1 MISLVMTIG
10 LGDEWV
16 TGGEES
22 VDVGDASVGRA
33 SVTPSS
39 ESPSRLVSDDG
50 VGITAGSRSDSSGN
64 DVVKNDEL

>member
-16 TGGEES
+16 TGGEDS
-22 VDVGDASVGRA
+22 VDVGDA